1 MAHLCVNKW
10 DAERSHSEDDANES
24 RSEILTPCALVVLS
38 EIYDRVRG
46 ERDAFFA
53 PTLRTATP
61 FVITTYSFERFSS
74 PIVLSPTYGATVG
87 IGVWVAKRIGAV
99 LFFSPYPGEQ
109 SLPISLGVYV
119 SMLLPIY
126 SVHAF
131 PNEFR
136 TGSRLWFKALKW
148 HPPADRYVTD
158 Q

>member
-74 PIVLSPTYGATVG
+74 PIVLSPTYGATVLRWVLACELPKELVLSFSFLRTQENRVCPFLWAYTSQCYSRYILCMPFQTNLGQGLDCDLKLWSG
-87 IGVWVAKRIGAV
+87 I
-99 LFFSPYPGEQ
+99 
-109 SLPISLGVYV
+109 
-119 SMLLPIY
+119 LLLI
-126 SVHAF
+126 VM
-131 PNEFR
+131 
-136 TGSRLWFKALKW
+136 
-148 HPPADRYVTD
+148 
-158 Q
+158 